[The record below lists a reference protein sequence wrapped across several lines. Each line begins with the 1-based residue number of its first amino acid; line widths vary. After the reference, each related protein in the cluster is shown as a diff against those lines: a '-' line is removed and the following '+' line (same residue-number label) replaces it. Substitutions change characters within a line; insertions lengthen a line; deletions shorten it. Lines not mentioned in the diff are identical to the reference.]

1 VDMFKLNLIK
11 EKIVDAVTLHP
22 KAVTVG
28 TGLAVGA
35 GVIVA
40 ADFANLGIQMVHA
53 GAGSC
58 NTCASSFTPH
68 SLSSGLSGTGA
79 HGVAKIFAPGQEA
92 LASGG
97 SASSFSPGH
106 EKVLEK

>member
-1 VDMFKLNLIK
+1 MFKLNSIK
-11 EKIVDAVTLHP
+11 KKIEDAVALHP
-22 KAVTVG
+22 KAATIG
-28 TGLAVGA
+28 ASLAVGA

-58 NTCASSFTPH
+58 GTCASSFTP
-68 SLSSGLSGTGA
+68 SALSSSLSGTGA
-79 HGVAKIFAPGQEA
+79 HGVEKIFAPGQEA

-97 SASSFSPGH
+97 TASPFSPGH
-106 EKVLEK
+106 LKP

>member
-1 VDMFKLNLIK
+1 MFTLNSMKKI
-11 EKIVDAVTLHP
+11 IVDTIGLHP
-22 KAVTVG
+22 RAATIG
-28 TGLAVGA
+28 TSLAVGA
-35 GVIVA
+35 GVVVA
-40 ADFANLGIQMVHA
+40 ADFANLGIQMAFA

-58 NTCASSFTPH
+58 STCAFSFTPS

-79 HGVAKIFAPGQEA
+79 HGVEKIFAPGQEA

-106 EKVLEK
+106 LKP